1 MGDIQFHYQV
11 KKMLMQ
17 TVNLENLMI
26 TQSGPSGRVP
36 VFFIRLY
43 NCMKCHQLTFF
54 FYLESIKRCPVMF
67 HGDHIRRHNLWKPS
81 LTPGL
86 K

>member
-36 VFFIRLY
+36 VFFIR
-43 NCMKCHQLTFF
+43 
-54 FYLESIKRCPVMF
+54 
-67 HGDHIRRHNLWKPS
+67 
-81 LTPGL
+81 
-86 K
+86 